1 MNRKEE
7 DCLSL
12 DPEYVLRLPDASL
25 SFDVGLTAEE
35 RKAFVNLLDFAD
47 GQLDVSL
54 VGKSPV
60 FQAHV
65 LLSGNALVR
74 DSHDGKERAL
84 PIEDGVDLVLDTK
97 DDEESDLPLERD
109 GTFHLRGTFLSL
121 LHDAIPANYS
131 EVPLTRIDGFSFFG
145 TNKPT
150 FSHRQIPG
158 AGKGKRAL
166 AKAENAD
173 KDGTFAVRRNVCEG
187 RKWGNQRQNSFFDCH
202 CMGESV

>member
-131 EVPLTRIDGFSFFG
+131 EVPLTRIETDDYVLMSEDEYERSRKKTAFSALDGFFDE
-145 TNKPT
+145 TD
-150 FSHRQIPG
+150 
-158 AGKGKRAL
+158 
-166 AKAENAD
+166 D
-173 KDGTFAVRRNVCEG
+173 KKD
-187 RKWGNQRQNSFFDCH
+187 S
-202 CMGESV
+202 